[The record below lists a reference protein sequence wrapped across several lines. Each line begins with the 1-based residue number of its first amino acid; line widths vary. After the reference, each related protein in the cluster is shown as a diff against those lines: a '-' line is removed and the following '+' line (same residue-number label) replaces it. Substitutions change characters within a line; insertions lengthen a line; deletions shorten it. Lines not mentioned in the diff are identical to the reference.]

1 VLAIGVRSAAH
12 PGHWTV
18 LVHAHPSTVGTLG
31 TVPPAWSADTVL
43 AGSFSHPEEG
53 NYDGKYLLDGGRLYL
68 LYVKNFVPEPALR
81 NGIVIQP
88 MLSPA
93 QAAPEG
99 ATTLLMP
106 GVRDGALD
114 SEWYGHTQAKL
125 VEAPYIVRI
134 AEKYALIYS
143 TGAYQQADYKAGVA
157 WSDTLQPAGGKLYR
171 KVLETDSR
179 GIWGHPG
186 RPEVRYLLQSQ
197 RPRWPIFR
205 AARCSARASR
215 RPSAGQPGP
224 CGSTSPVSTPGTVR

>member
-1 VLAIGVRSAAH
+1 
-12 PGHWTV
+12 
-18 LVHAHPSTVGTLG
+18 
-31 TVPPAWSADTVL
+31 
-43 AGSFSHPEEG
+43 
-53 NYDGKYLLDGGRLYL
+53 
-68 LYVKNFVPEPALR
+68 
-81 NGIVIQP
+81 
-88 MLSPA
+88 
-93 QAAPEG
+93 
-99 ATTLLMP
+99 MP

-197 RPRWPIFR
+197 RPRWPNFSGGQVLGPGV
-205 AARCSARASR
+205 ASAVRGPAGALWLYFAGFDPRDRSLTSPGVAKADHR
-215 RPSAGQPGP
+215 RPYFVKLREAVPVAQTVAAASDAELAAWLQPEAQ
-224 CGSTSPVSTPGTVR
+224 